1 VFLEPQISQITQ
13 MIEPMTNP
21 RFSIT
26 PSDYYLQ
33 SVQSVK
39 SVVSRVRSSVLFLLF
54 CNRLAAQAPPGT
66 DIYVASL
73 SRNGPVVVIG
83 TPMNLTA
90 RAGYDNQPS
99 FSPDGRSLYYSSARN
114 GQTDIY
120 RYDFAAAR
128 SSAVTATP
136 ESEYS
141 PTVMPDGK
149 RLSVIRVER
158 DSTQRLWSFALD
170 GSAPRLV
177 LDSLKPVGYHIWL
190 NADTVFVFVLGTP
203 ATLRRA
209 ELARGTAEIVAR
221 DIGRTLLLIPG
232 HRLVSF
238 VQRDSSG
245 GWIRSLDPV
254 SGRAETLA
262 PLPAGTEFYAW
273 TPQGELLSSRG
284 NQLVRWQSA
293 AKQWETIA
301 QFRES
306 GLQKITRIA
315 VSPQGD
321 RIALVGDDAGV
332 APGAPPPQVDN
343 SLLLTPDRVFDGVT
357 MHPGWSVLVRGE
369 RIAAVGPSRE
379 IAAAPEARRLSLAGM
394 TLLPGL
400 IEGHSHL
407 LLHPYNEAAWNDQVL
422 HEPLALRVARAVNH
436 ARRTLEAGFTTI
448 RDLGSE
454 GAAEADVGLKQAIE
468 QGIIPG
474 PRMLVVTRAIVA
486 TGSYGPRGFDPR
498 WDVPQGAEEASGLDE
513 LTRVVRSQIGKG
525 ADWIKVYAD
534 YRWGPAGEARP
545 TFSLEELTRIVETA
559 RSSGRPVVAHAGT
572 PEGMRRAVLA
582 GVETIEHGDAGTTE
596 VFTLMAQRG
605 VALCPTLAAGDATR
619 QYAGWRKGV
628 DPEPSQIAEKRASFQ
643 RALAAKVPIC
653 AGSDVGVFAHG
664 DNARELELMVEYG
677 MPALEVLRAATSGNA
692 KIFHLD
698 DQLGQIRPGLLADLV
713 AVSGDPSQEIGALRQ
728 VRLVMKGGQ
737 LIRVP

>member
-1 VFLEPQISQITQ
+1 
-13 MIEPMTNP
+13 M
-21 RFSIT
+21 
-26 PSDYYLQ
+26 
-33 SVQSVK
+33 
-39 SVVSRVRSSVLFLLF
+39 RVIPLGLLALAAS
-54 CNRLAAQAPPGT
+54 LAAQGPPGS
-66 DIYVASL
+66 DIYLATLARSGGALQV
-73 SRNGPVVVIG
+73 G
-83 TPMNLTA
+83 TPVNLTA

-120 RYDFAAAR
+120 RYDFASAR
-128 SSAVTATP
+128 SFAVTATP

-141 PTVMPDGK
+141 PTVMPDAT

-170 GSAPRLV
+170 GSGPRLL
-177 LDSLKPVGYHIWL
+177 LDSLKPVGYHVWL

-203 ATLRRA
+203 ATLQRA
-209 ELARGTAEIVAR
+209 VLTRGTAAIVAR
-221 DIGRTLLLIPG
+221 DVGRTLLLIPG

-245 GWIRSLDPV
+245 GWIRSLDPR
-254 SGRAETLA
+254 SGTLENLA
-262 PLPAGTEFYAW
+262 PLPGGTEFYAW

-284 NQLVRWQSA
+284 NQLVRWESGAQR
-293 AKQWETIA
+293 WESVA
-301 QFRES
+301 QFGEP
-306 GLQKITRIA
+306 GLQHITRIA
-315 VSPQGD
+315 VSPLGD
-321 RIALVGDDAGV
+321 RIALVGDDAASV
-332 APGAPPPQVDN
+332 PVTPPAQADTAV
-343 SLLLTPDRVFDGVT
+343 LLTPDRVFDGNL
-357 MHPGWSVLVRGE
+357 MHSGWSVLVRGE
-369 RIAAVGPSRE
+369 RIAAAGPSAE
-379 IAAAPEARRLSLAGM
+379 LAVPTEARRIPLPGT

-407 LLHPYNEAAWNDQVL
+407 LLHPYNETVWNDQVL

-436 ARRTLEAGFTTI
+436 ARRTLEAGFTTV

-513 LTRVVRSQIGKG
+513 VTRVTRRQIANG

-534 YRWGPAGEARP
+534 YRWGPNGEARP

-559 RSSGRPVVAHAGT
+559 RSSGRPVVAHAT
-572 PEGMRRAVLA
+572 TAEGMRRAVLA
-582 GVETIEHGDAGTTE
+582 GVETIEHGDAGSSE
-596 VFTLMAQRG
+596 VFALMAQRG

-628 DPEPSQIAEKRASFQ
+628 DPEPRSIAEKRASFQ
-643 RALAAKVPIC
+643 RALAARVPIC

-664 DNARELELMVEYG
+664 DNARELELMVDYG

-692 KIFHLD
+692 RILHLD
-698 DQLGQIRPGLLADLV
+698 DRLGQIRPGLLADLIAV
-713 AVSGDPSQEIGALRQ
+713 AGDPSQSIGALRQ
-728 VRLVMKGGQ
+728 VRLVMQGGR
-737 LIRVP
+737 LVRVP